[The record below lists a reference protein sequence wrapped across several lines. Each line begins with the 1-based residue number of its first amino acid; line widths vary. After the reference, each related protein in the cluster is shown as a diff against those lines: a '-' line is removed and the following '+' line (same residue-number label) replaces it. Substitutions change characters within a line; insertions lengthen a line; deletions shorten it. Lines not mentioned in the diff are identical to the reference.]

1 MNFESILKDKKFEAI
16 VIGGSA
22 GSFTIITQIL
32 AELPQ
37 PFALPIF
44 MCLHRLKDKREG
56 FKEALEIKSKIK
68 IEEPD
73 DKTIIQQNTSY
84 LAPANYHMLI
94 ENKKLISLSTT
105 ELVQFSRPSIDVMF
119 ESAADVYRD
128 KLLAILLSGANKDG
142 AEGMRTIK
150 ERGGF
155 TIIQDLKTCTM
166 ITMPEAAFKL
176 TQIDLQLKPND
187 ISDFLK
193 VLNQLI
199 LNEVF

>member
-1 MNFESILKDKKFEAI
+1 MNFENILKNKKFEAV

-22 GSFTIITQIL
+22 GSFTVITQIL

-37 PFALPIF
+37 PFTLPIF

-73 DKTIIQQNTSY
+73 DKTPIVSNIAF
-84 LAPANYHMLI
+84 LAPANYHLLI
-94 ENKKLISLSTT
+94 ENKKYISLATT
-105 ELVQFSRPSIDVMF
+105 ELVQFSRPSIDVLF
-119 ESAADVYRD
+119 ESAADVYKE

-142 AEGMRTIK
+142 AEGMRAIK
-150 ERGGF
+150 SRGGF
-155 TIIQDLKTCTM
+155 TVIQDLSTCSM
-166 ITMPEAAFKL
+166 VTMPEAAFKL
-176 TQIDLQLKPND
+176 TQIDIQLKPNE
-187 ISDFLK
+187 ISEFLK
-193 VLNQLI
+193 TVNQLS

>member
-1 MNFESILKDKKFEAI
+1 MNFESIVKNQKFEAI

-22 GSFTIITQIL
+22 GSFSVITQIL

-56 FKEALEIKSKIK
+56 FKEALEIKAKIK
-68 IEEPD
+68 ILEPD
-73 DKTIIQQNTSY
+73 DKTPIENNIAY

-94 ENKKLISLSTT
+94 ENKNLIALATT

-119 ESAADVYRD
+119 ESAADVFKD

-142 AEGMRTIK
+142 ADGMKVIK
-150 ERGGF
+150 QRGGF
-155 TIIQDLKTCTM
+155 TIIQDLSTCTM
-166 ITMPEAAFKL
+166 VTMPEAALKN
-176 TQIDLQLKPND
+176 TTIDLQLKPND
-187 ISDFLK
+187 ICEFLK
-193 VLNQLI
+193 VLNRFI
-199 LNEVF
+199 LNEVL

>member
-1 MNFESILKDKKFEAI
+1 MNFENLLKNKKFEAV

-32 AELPQ
+32 AEMPQ

-73 DKTIIQQNTSY
+73 DKTLIHHNIAY

-105 ELVQFSRPSIDVMF
+105 DLVQFSRPSIDVLF
-119 ESAADVYRD
+119 ESAADVYKD

-142 AEGMRTIK
+142 AEGMRMIK

-155 TIIQDLKTCTM
+155 TVIQDLSTCSM
-166 ITMPEAAFKL
+166 ITMPEAALRL
-176 TQIDLQLKPND
+176 TAIDIQLKPVE
-187 ISDFLK
+187 ITEFLK
-193 VLNQLI
+193 ILNHFI

>member
-1 MNFESILKDKKFEAI
+1 MNFETILKNKKIEAV

-32 AELPQ
+32 SELPQ
-37 PFALPIF
+37 PFCLPIF

-73 DKTIIQQNTSY
+73 DKTLIQHNIAY

-94 ENKKLISLSTT
+94 ENKKFIALSTT
-105 ELVQFSRPSIDVMF
+105 ELVQFSRPSIDVLF
-119 ESAADVYRD
+119 ESAADVYKD

-142 AEGMRTIK
+142 ADGMRAIK
-150 ERGGF
+150 LKGGL
-155 TIIQDLKTCTM
+155 TIIQDLTTCSM
-166 ITMPEAAFKL
+166 VTMPEAAFKS
-176 TQIDLQLKPND
+176 TPIDLQLKPND
-187 ISDFLK
+187 ISEFLR
-193 VLNQLI
+193 VLNHMI
-199 LNEVF
+199 INEVL